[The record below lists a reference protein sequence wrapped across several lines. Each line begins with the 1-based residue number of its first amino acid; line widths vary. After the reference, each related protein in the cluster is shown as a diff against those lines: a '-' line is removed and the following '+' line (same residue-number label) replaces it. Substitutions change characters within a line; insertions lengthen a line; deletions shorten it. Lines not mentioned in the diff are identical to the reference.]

1 MSFAETAELADT
13 FLDNVCIDPLSANG
27 PATHARRANTAL
39 RMLKRYPEIARH
51 SIHTAVVCGDLEEVE
66 RILAERPEAAY
77 EPGGPL
83 RKRRRSEL
91 NSLWT
96 PLLHLCYGRL
106 PLAAASDNAVAIARL
121 LLDHGA
127 NPNEYFEVGDGP
139 HRYTTLCGV
148 AGEGED
154 DAPPHPQRSALARLL
169 LDHGADPYDTQL
181 FYNTHF
187 HGDILWILKPLYERA
202 AKIGLPFDSDP
213 EWSGINNGGYGHG
226 ARFLLTEA
234 IKNNNLEL
242 AAWLLQ
248 HGASP
253 NAAPA
258 PHPSQPKHSL
268 HEEALRRGSIEMAEL
283 LVRYGA
289 TPSPFV
295 RDGVAAFADVC
306 LRLDE
311 NEARALIAE
320 HPEYL
325 NSTVPIFTA
334 AKLDRADVV
343 ALLLDLGTPI
353 EIADDSQV
361 RPLHV
366 ASYSKA
372 LNVAQLLIDRGA
384 DLEAEESTWNNTP
397 LGFAT
402 YANLKQMIE
411 LFSKYST
418 DVFRLTWT
426 GNIERLKEVLSAQP
440 ELAKLV
446 DGSTPLMWLPD
457 DDARAVEAVKLLVS
471 FGADPAVK
479 SNQGLTAADYARK
492 WALYDTADLLE
503 LDRINKK
510 NRIDH

>member
-1 MSFAETAELADT
+1 MSFAGTAELAAV
-13 FLDNVCIDPLSANG
+13 FLENVCADPLLANG
-27 PATHARRANTAL
+27 PAAHARRANTAL

-66 RILAERPEAAY
+66 RILAERPAAAS
-77 EPGGPL
+77 EPGGPQ
-83 RKRRRSEL
+83 RRRHLKEREQ
-91 NSLWT
+91 LWT

-106 PLAAASDNAVAIARL
+106 PLAAATDNAVAIARL
-121 LLDHGA
+121 LLDRGA
-127 NPNEYFEVGDGP
+127 NPNDYFEVGDGP

-154 DAPPHPQRSALARLL
+154 DAPPHPQRKALARLL
-169 LDHGADPYDTQL
+169 LDRGADPYDTQL

-187 HGDILWILKPLYERA
+187 HGNILWILEPLYETA
-202 AKIGLPFDSDP
+202 AKSGRPFDSDP
-213 EWSGINNGGYGHG
+213 EWSGINIGGYGRG
-226 ARFLLTEA
+226 ARYLLTEA
-234 IKNNNLEL
+234 IANNNLEL
-242 AAWLLQ
+242 AEWLLKR
-248 HGASP
+248 GASP
-253 NAAPA
+253 NAGPP

-268 HEEALRRGSIEMAEL
+268 HEEALRRGSTEIAEL

-289 TPSPFV
+289 APSQFV

-311 NEARALIAE
+311 NEVRALIAE

-334 AKLDRADVV
+334 AKRDRADVV
-343 ALLLDLGTPI
+343 ALLLDLGTSI
-353 EIADDSQV
+353 EIADDSRV

-366 ASYSKA
+366 ASYSNA
-372 LNVAQLLIDRGA
+372 LNVAQMLIDRGA
-384 DLEAEESTWNNTP
+384 DLEAVENTWENTP
-397 LGFAT
+397 LGFAM
-402 YANLKQMIE
+402 YANLTQMIE
-411 LFSKYST
+411 LLSKYST

-440 ELAKLV
+440 ELAKLA

-457 DDARAVEAVKLLVS
+457 DDARAMEAVKLLVS

-503 LDRINKK
+503 LDRINKID
-510 NRIDH
+510 RIDH

>member
-1 MSFAETAELADT
+1 MSFTGTDDLAAV
-13 FLDNVCIDPLSANG
+13 FLENACADPLMANG
-27 PATHARRANTAL
+27 PAAHARRSNTAL

-51 SIHTAVVCGDLEEVE
+51 DIHTAVVCGELEEVE
-66 RILAERPEAAY
+66 RILTQRPEAVSD
-77 EPGGPL
+77 PGGPL

-91 NSLWT
+91 NRLWT

-106 PLAAASDNAVAIARL
+106 PLVGASDNAVAIARL
-121 LLDHGA
+121 LLDRGA
-127 NPNEYFEVGDGP
+127 NPNDYFEVGDGP
-139 HRYTTLCGV
+139 HRYTALCGV

-154 DAPPHPQRSALARLL
+154 DAPPHPQRNALARLL
-169 LDHGADPYDTQL
+169 LDRGADRYDTQL

-187 HGDILWILKPLYERA
+187 HGNILWILEPLYESAARA
-202 AKIGLPFDSDP
+202 ARPFDSDP
-213 EWSGINNGGYGHG
+213 EWSGINNGGYGRG

-234 IKNNNLEL
+234 IRNNNLEL
-242 AAWLLQ
+242 AEWLLQ

-268 HEEALRRGSIEMAEL
+268 HEEALRRGSTEIAEL

-289 TPSPFV
+289 TPSQFV
-295 RDGVAAFADVC
+295 RDGVESFADIC

-311 NEARALIAE
+311 NEARGLIAE

-325 NSTVPIFTA
+325 RSTVPIFTA
-334 AKLDRADVV
+334 AKRDRTDVV

-366 ASYSKA
+366 AAYSNA
-372 LNVAQLLIDRGA
+372 FNVAQLLIDRGA
-384 DLEAEESTWNNTP
+384 DLEAAESTWSNTP

-402 YANLKQMIE
+402 YANSSRMIE
-411 LFSKYST
+411 LLSKHST

-426 GNIERLKEVLSAQP
+426 GNTERLKEVLSAQP
-440 ELAKLV
+440 ELAKQV

-457 DDARAVEAVKLLVS
+457 NDARATEAVKLLVS
-471 FGADPAVK
+471 CGADPAVK

-492 WALYDTADLLE
+492 WALYDTADLLDS
-503 LDRINKK
+503 LTR
-510 NRIDH
+510 

>member
-1 MSFAETAELADT
+1 MSFVGTDELAAV
-13 FLDNVCIDPLSANG
+13 FLENACADPLAANG
-27 PATHARRANTAL
+27 PAAHLRRSNTAL

-51 SIHTAVVCGDLEEVE
+51 SIHTAALCGDLEEVE
-66 RILAERPEAAY
+66 RILAERPEAAC

-83 RKRRRSEL
+83 RKREGSDL
-91 NSLWT
+91 NKLWT

-106 PLAAASDNAVAIARL
+106 RLVAVSDNAVAIART

-127 NPNEYFEVGDGP
+127 NPNDYFEVGSGP

-154 DAPPHPQRSALARLL
+154 AAPPHPQRNALARLL
-169 LDHGADPYDTQL
+169 LDRGADPYDTQL

-187 HGDILWILKPLYERA
+187 RGDILWILDPLYERA
-202 AKIGLPFDSDP
+202 AKIGRPFDADP
-213 EWSGINNGGYGHG
+213 EWSGINIGGYGRG
-226 ARFLLTEA
+226 ARYLLAEA
-234 IKNNNLEL
+234 IANNNLEL
-242 AAWLLQ
+242 TEWLLQ
-248 HGASP
+248 RGANP
-253 NAAPA
+253 NAAPP
-258 PHPSQPKHSL
+258 PHPNLPKRSL
-268 HEEALRRGSIEMAEL
+268 HEEALRPGNIEIAEL

-289 TPSPFV
+289 TPSQFV
-295 RDGVAAFADVC
+295 RDGVETFTDVC

-311 NEARALIAE
+311 DKVRALIAE

-325 NSTVPIFTA
+325 RSTVPIFTA
-334 AKLDRADVV
+334 AKRDRADVV

-366 ASYSKA
+366 AAYSNA
-372 LNVAQLLIDRGA
+372 LNVAALLIDRGA
-384 DLEAEESTWNNTP
+384 DLEAVESTWNNTP

-402 YANLKQMIE
+402 YGNLLRMIE
-411 LFSKYST
+411 LISSHTT

-426 GNIERLKEVLSAQP
+426 GNIERLKEVLSVQP
-440 ELAKLV
+440 ELAKLN

-457 DDARAVEAVKLLVS
+457 DDARATAAVKLLVS

-503 LDRINKK
+503 SLIR
-510 NRIDH
+510 